1 MKQIRMLESCA
12 SVLLLGSVLRTCSI
26 DSTVA
31 TRALRANET
40 DYFSSYED
48 QTISVVRTRRLYSYD
63 PVNWENPIP
72 CDDEIWENPEWVSM
86 SNLYAIVVNDS
97 KADGWVFARGSADC
111 PYFWK
116 TLPTLGN
123 LCIYNAADD
132 TLKPY
137 DNDIGYRLQADT
149 PGKHVVDEKI
159 DIEKIFNQHKQCP
172 CIYFGNGKNGVLF
185 WRNDFE
191 HDARRCFMT
200 LLWAGRP
207 AKHYVLKQFKTW
219 KEFLEWDGKQ

>member
-1 MKQIRMLESCA
+1 M
-12 SVLLLGSVLRTCSI
+12 LLGSVLRTCCVDENGI
-26 DSTVA
+26 
-31 TRALRANET
+31 LRATET

-48 QTISVVRTRRLYSYD
+48 QMISVVRSRRLYSYN

-72 CDDEIWENPEWVSM
+72 SDNEIWENPEWVSM

-97 KADGWVFARGSADC
+97 KADGWVFDRGRADC

-116 TLPTLGN
+116 SLSTLGN
-123 LCIYNAADD
+123 LCIYNATDD

-137 DNDIGYRLQADT
+137 ADDASYRLQTDT
-149 PGKHVVDEKI
+149 LGKHVVDEKI
-159 DIEKIFNQHKQCP
+159 DIDKVFYRHKQCP

-185 WRNDFE
+185 WRNDIE
-191 HDARRCFMT
+191 YDTRRRFMT

-207 AKHYVLKQFKTW
+207 ANHYVLKKFKTW
-219 KEFLEWDGKQ
+219 KDFLEWDGKQ